1 MLKHGVTELV
11 CSLIASLNI
20 ITGVILYSLEYKEGI
35 TIKTAS
41 RRKAIMACTTMCLV
55 FGGIAVLLMM
65 YDIATHS
72 W

>member
-1 MLKHGVTELV
+1 MLRHGVTELV

-20 ITGVILYSLEYKEGI
+20 VTGILLYSQEHKDGI

-65 YDIATHS
+65 YDIATHN